1 MNFLYPLFL
10 VGALAV
16 ALPILFHLIRRSP
29 RNRIPFSALRFLE
42 PSSPRLTR
50 KSRLEHLWLLLLR
63 CLILLLLAAAF
74 ARPYLE
80 SALGTFDGET
90 NPPSHF
96 FLLDASASMKRG
108 RAWED
113 ARAILRRQL
122 EQIETN
128 ARAAVYAFDT
138 QLRPLITFEQWDA
151 ANPPNGRAARLL
163 NRANQISPSWKAT
176 HLGNALLAA
185 VDFLQESTPPGEE
198 NQDWRIHIIGDLQ
211 SGMLRDGLQGFEW
224 PKHCAVELHPVA
236 VEGNTNVGLHPMP
249 STDGWEEHE
258 TARIRI
264 SNTASSIA
272 ETFRLGWARQ
282 GREKTP
288 ISPME
293 EVYLPPGKN
302 LVMNAPP
309 EPADFPS
316 DVLRILGDDHDF
328 DNTVWQVPLRARES
342 KVLYLGQPADGNPDT
357 LLFYLE
363 KAFQQTRR
371 HVVSL
376 EVFPPDL
383 PLPQESVKNLR
394 LIVIGEPLAPAL
406 SEQVSRLNAAGV
418 TTLIVLHQASLETTL
433 QAILQNPA
441 IAVTVSP
448 SKRYALFG
456 QIDFQ
461 HPLFSSFA
469 DPRFSDF
476 TKIRFW
482 SRNHLHLENSEIAKT
497 IARFDDGLP
506 AIVQFSR
513 DSGYL
518 FATAFGWQPKRSRF
532 ALSTKFVPFL
542 YALLDF
548 GAETRQVQSHYFVGQ
563 EVNLSSLADTG
574 AISIQTPSG
583 DLIPLNND
591 SRFRETSEPGIY
603 TIQTAESSIRFAVN
617 LHPSESDTAPI
628 LEETLLGLGIPLR
641 QTTSSETTNPLM
653 EETKRK
659 LKAAEIENSQKFWRW
674 IVWAALLV
682 AGLETLCSALFSR
695 RLEANPSVMENSR

>member
-10 VGALAV
+10 AGALAV

-90 NPPSHF
+90 NPPCHF

-108 RAWED
+108 QAWED

-128 ARAAVYAFDT
+128 ARAAAYTFDT
-138 QLRPLITFEQWDA
+138 QLRPLITFEQWDDA
-151 ANPPNGRAARLL
+151 SPNGRVARLL

-185 VDFLQESTPPGEE
+185 VDFLQESTLPGEE
-198 NQDWRIHIIGDLQ
+198 NQDWRIHVIGDLQ

-264 SNTASSIA
+264 SNTASSTA

-282 GREKTP
+282 GRENSP
-288 ISPME
+288 VSPM

-309 EPADFPS
+309 EPVDFPP

-328 DNTVWQVPLRARES
+328 DNTIWQVPFRARES
-342 KVLYLGQPADGNPDT
+342 KVLYLGQPADSNPDT

-371 HVVSL
+371 HAVSV
-376 EVFPPDL
+376 EVFPPDRL
-383 PLPQESVKNLR
+383 LPQESVENLR
-394 LIVIGEPLAPAL
+394 LIVIGDPLTPAL
-406 SEQVSRLNAAGV
+406 AEQVSRLNAAGA

-433 QAILQNPA
+433 QAILQDPA
-441 IAVTVSP
+441 IFVTTSP
-448 SKRYALFG
+448 SQNYALFG

-482 SRNHLHLENSEIAKT
+482 SLSRLHLENSEIAKT

-513 DSGYL
+513 GSGSL
-518 FATAFGWQPKRSRF
+518 FATAFGWQPKHSGF

-548 GAETRQVQSHYFVGQ
+548 GAETSQIQSHYFVGQ
-563 EVNLSSLADTG
+563 EVNLSSLADAGTV
-574 AISIQTPSG
+574 SIQTPSG
-583 DLIPLNND
+583 DLIPLNDD

-603 TIQTAESSIRFAVN
+603 TIQTAESYIRFAVN

-641 QTTSSETTNPLM
+641 QTISSETTNPLM

-674 IVWAALLV
+674 IVGAALLV
-682 AGLETLCSALFSR
+682 AVLETLCSALLSR
-695 RLEANPSVMENSR
+695 RSEENSFAAESK

>member
-29 RNRIPFSALRFLE
+29 RDRIPFSALRFLE
-42 PSSPRLTR
+42 ASSPRLTR

-80 SALGTFDGET
+80 SALGTFSDET
-90 NPPSHF
+90 NPPRHF

-151 ANPPNGRAARLL
+151 ANPPNGRASRLL
-163 NRANQISPSWKAT
+163 NRASQISPSWKAT

-185 VDFLQESTPPGEE
+185 VDLLQESTPPGEE
-198 NQDWRIHIIGDLQ
+198 NQDWRIHVIGDLQ

-224 PKHCAVELHPVA
+224 PKHCAVELHPVD

-249 STDGWEEHE
+249 FADRWEEHE

-264 SNTASSIA
+264 SNTDSSTA

-288 ISPME
+288 VSPT
-293 EVYLPPGKN
+293 EVYIPAGKN

-309 EPADFPS
+309 EPIDFPP
-316 DVLRILGDDHDF
+316 DVLHILGDDHDF
-328 DNTVWQVPLRARES
+328 DNTVWQVPFHARES
-342 KVLYLGQPADGNPDT
+342 KVLYLGQPAGDNPDT
-357 LLFYLE
+357 LLFYLK

-371 HVVSL
+371 HAVSVG
-376 EVFPPDL
+376 VFPPDRL
-383 PLPQESVKNLR
+383 LPQEAVKNLQ
-394 LIVIGEPLAPAL
+394 LIVIGETLTSALA
-406 SEQVSRLNAAGV
+406 EQVSRLNAGGA
-418 TTLIVLHQASLETTL
+418 TTLIVLHQASLEPTL
-433 QAILQNPA
+433 QAILQDQA
-441 IAVTVSP
+441 IAVTASP
-448 SKRYALFG
+448 SKDYSLFG

-482 SRNHLHLENSEIAKT
+482 SRNHLHLENSETAKT

-506 AIVQFSR
+506 AIVQFPR
-513 DSGYL
+513 ASGSL

-548 GAETRQVQSHYFVGQ
+548 GAETRQIKSLYFVGQ
-563 EVNLSSLADTG
+563 EVNRSSLADAG
-574 AISIQTPSG
+574 AVSIQTPSG
-583 DLIPLNND
+583 DSISLNGAQ
-591 SRFRETSEPGIY
+591 RFRETSEPGIY

-617 LHPSESDTAPI
+617 LHPSESATAPI

-641 QTTSSETTNPLM
+641 QNISSETTNPFM

-674 IVWAALLV
+674 IVAAALLV
-682 AGLETLCSALFSR
+682 AVLETLCSALFSR
-695 RLEANPSVMENSR
+695 REEADSFAAESK

>member
-29 RNRIPFSALRFLE
+29 RDRIPFSALRFLE
-42 PSSPRLTR
+42 ASSPRLTR

-90 NPPSHF
+90 NPPRHF

-128 ARAAVYAFDT
+128 ARAAAYAFDT

-185 VDFLQESTPPGEE
+185 VDILQESTPPGEE

-224 PKHCAVELHPVA
+224 PKHCAVELHPVD

-249 STDGWEEHE
+249 FADRWEEHE

-264 SNTASSIA
+264 SNTASSTA
-272 ETFRLGWARQ
+272 ETFRLGWARR

-293 EVYLPPGKN
+293 VYLPSGKN

-309 EPADFPS
+309 EPVDFPP
-316 DVLRILGDDHDF
+316 DVLHVLGDDHDF
-328 DNTVWQVPLRARES
+328 DNAVWQVPFRARES
-342 KVLYLGQPADGNPDT
+342 KVLYLGQPAGDNPDT
-357 LLFYLE
+357 LLFYLK

-371 HVVSL
+371 HAVSV
-376 EVFPPDL
+376 EVFPPDRL
-383 PLPQESVKNLR
+383 LPQESVENLR
-394 LIVIGEPLAPAL
+394 LIVIGEPLTPPLA
-406 SEQVSRLNAAGV
+406 EQVSRLNAAGA
-418 TTLIVLHQASLETTL
+418 TTLIVLHQAILEPTL
-433 QAILQNPA
+433 QAILQDSA
-441 IAVTVSP
+441 IALTASS
-448 SKRYALFG
+448 SKNYSLFG

-482 SRNHLHLENSEIAKT
+482 SRNHLHLENSETAKT

-506 AIVQFSR
+506 AIAQFPR
-513 DSGYL
+513 GSGSL
-518 FATAFGWQPKRSRF
+518 FATAFGWQPKCSRF

-548 GAETRQVQSHYFVGQ
+548 GAEMRQIQSRYFVGQ
-563 EVNLSSLADTG
+563 EVNLSSLVDAG
-574 AISIQTPSG
+574 AVSIQTPSG
-583 DLIPLNND
+583 DSISLNGAQ
-591 SRFRETSEPGIY
+591 RFRETSEPGIY
-603 TIQTAESSIRFAVN
+603 TIQTSESSIRFAVN

-641 QTTSSETTNPLM
+641 QNISSETTNPFM

-674 IVWAALLV
+674 IVGAALLV
-682 AGLETLCSALFSR
+682 AVLETLCSALFSR
-695 RLEANPSVMENSR
+695 RSEEDSFAAESK

>member
-29 RNRIPFSALRFLE
+29 RDRIPFSALRFLE

-90 NPPSHF
+90 NPPRHF

-122 EQIETN
+122 EQIETKS
-128 ARAAVYAFDT
+128 RAAVYAFDT

-163 NRANQISPSWKAT
+163 NRAKQISPSWKAT

-185 VDFLQESTPPGEE
+185 IDLLQESTPPGEE
-198 NQDWRIHIIGDLQ
+198 NQDWRIHVIGDLQ
-211 SGMLRDGLQGFEW
+211 SGMLQDGLQGFEW

-249 STDGWEEHE
+249 SANGWEEHE

-264 SNTASSIA
+264 SNAASSTA
-272 ETFRLGWARQ
+272 ETFLLGWARQ
-282 GREKTP
+282 GKEKTP
-288 ISPME
+288 VSPVE
-293 EVYLPPGKN
+293 IYLPPGRN
-302 LVMNAPP
+302 LVRNTPP
-309 EPADFPS
+309 EPVDFSP

-328 DNTVWQVPLRARES
+328 DNAVWQVSFRARES
-342 KVLYLGQPADGNPDT
+342 KVLYLGQPAGGNPDT

-371 HVVSL
+371 HVVSV
-376 EVFPPDL
+376 EVFPSNRI
-383 PLPQESVKNLR
+383 LPQEAVKNPQ
-394 LIVIGEPLAPAL
+394 LIVIGEPLTPAL
-406 SEQVSRLNAAGV
+406 TEQVSRLNAAGA
-418 TTLIVLHQASLETTL
+418 TTLIVLHQASLEPTL
-433 QAILQNPA
+433 QAILQDPD
-441 IAVTVSP
+441 IAVTASP

-456 QIDFQ
+456 QINFQ

-482 SRNHLHLENSEIAKT
+482 SRSHLHLENSEIART

-513 DSGYL
+513 GSGSL

-548 GAETRQVQSHYFVGQ
+548 GAETRQIKSLYFVGQ
-563 EVNLSSLADTG
+563 EVNLSSLADAG
-574 AISIQTPSG
+574 AVSVQTPSSES
-583 DLIPLNND
+583 IPLNGAQ
-591 SRFRETSEPGIY
+591 RFRETSQPGIY
-603 TIQTAESSIRFAVN
+603 TVQTSESSIRFAVN

-628 LEETLLGLGIPLR
+628 LEEILLGLGIPLR
-641 QTTSSETTNPLM
+641 PTLPSETVNPLR

-659 LKAAEIENSQKFWRW
+659 LKTAEIENSQKFWRW
-674 IVWAALLV
+674 IVGAALLV
-682 AGLETLCSALFSR
+682 AVLETLCSALFSR
-695 RLEANPSVMENSR
+695 RSEENSFATESK

>member
-90 NPPSHF
+90 NPPRHF

-113 ARAILRRQL
+113 ARDILRRQL

-128 ARAAVYAFDT
+128 ARAAAYAFDT

-163 NRANQISPSWKAT
+163 NQAKQISPSWKAT

-185 VDFLQESTPPGEE
+185 VDLLQESTPPGEE

-224 PKHCAVELHPVA
+224 PKHCAVELHPVDI
-236 VEGNTNVGLHPMP
+236 EGNTNVGLHPMP

-264 SNTASSIA
+264 SNTASSTA
-272 ETFRLGWARQ
+272 ETFLLGWARQ
-282 GREKTP
+282 EREKTP
-288 ISPME
+288 ISPTE
-293 EVYLPPGKN
+293 IYLPPGKN
-302 LVMNAPP
+302 LAMNAPP
-309 EPADFPS
+309 EPVDFPP

-328 DNTVWQVPLRARES
+328 DNAVWQVPFRARES
-342 KVLYLGQPADGNPDT
+342 KVLYLGQLADGNPDT

-371 HVVSL
+371 HVVSV
-376 EVFPPDL
+376 EVFPPNRL
-383 PLPQESVKNLR
+383 LPQEAVKNLR
-394 LIVIGEPLAPAL
+394 LIVIGEPLAPVLA
-406 SEQVSRLNAAGV
+406 EQVSRLNAAGA
-418 TTLIVLHQASLETTL
+418 TTLIVLHQTSLEPTL
-433 QAILQNPA
+433 QAILQDPTV
-441 IAVTVSP
+441 AVTAFP
-448 SKRYALFG
+448 SQNYSLFG

-482 SRNHLHLENSEIAKT
+482 SRNHLHLENSETAKT
-497 IARFDDGLP
+497 VARFDDGLP
-506 AIVQFSR
+506 AIVQFPR
-513 DSGYL
+513 ASGSL

-542 YALLDF
+542 YVLLDF
-548 GAETRQVQSHYFVGQ
+548 GAETRQIQSRYFVGQ
-563 EVNLSSLADTG
+563 EVNLSSLAD
-574 AISIQTPSG
+574 AVAVSIQTPSG
-583 DLIPLNND
+583 DSISLNGAQ
-591 SRFRETSEPGIY
+591 RFRETSEPGIY

-641 QTTSSETTNPLM
+641 QNISSETANPFM

-659 LKAAEIENSQKFWRW
+659 LKAVEIENSQKFWRW
-674 IVWAALLV
+674 IIGAALLV
-682 AGLETLCSALFSR
+682 AVLETLCSTLLSR
-695 RLEANPSVMENSR
+695 RSEANSFATESK

>member
-90 NPPSHF
+90 NPPRHF

-138 QLRPLITFEQWDA
+138 QLRPLITFEQWNA

-176 HLGNALLAA
+176 HLGNALLSA
-185 VDFLQESTPPGEE
+185 VDLLQESTPPGEE

-224 PKHCAVELHPVA
+224 PKHCAVELHSVD

-249 STDGWEEHE
+249 SANGWEERE

-264 SNTASSIA
+264 SNAASSTA
-272 ETFRLGWARQ
+272 ETFQLGWARR
-282 GREKTP
+282 GREKAPVSP
-288 ISPME
+288 I
-293 EVYLPPGKN
+293 EVYLPAGKN
-302 LVMNAPP
+302 LVTDAPP
-309 EPADFPS
+309 EPVDFSP
-316 DVLRILGDDHDF
+316 DILRILGDEHDF
-328 DNTVWQVPLRARES
+328 DNTLWQVPLRARES
-342 KVLYLGQPADGNPDT
+342 KVLYLGRPAGGNPDT

-371 HVVSL
+371 HVVSV
-376 EVFPPDL
+376 EVFPPNRL
-383 PLPQESVKNLR
+383 LPQESMKNLR

-406 SEQVSRLNAAGV
+406 TEQVSRLNANGA

-441 IAVTVSP
+441 IAVTASP
-448 SKRYALFG
+448 SKDYALFG

-482 SRNHLHLENSEIAKT
+482 SRNRLHLENSEIAKP

-513 DSGYL
+513 GSGSL
-518 FATAFGWQPKRSRF
+518 FATAFGWQPNRSRF

-548 GAETRQVQSHYFVGQ
+548 RAETRQVQSHYFVGQ
-563 EVNLSSLADTG
+563 EVNLSSLADAG
-574 AISIQTPSG
+574 VVSIQIPSG
-583 DLIPLNND
+583 ELIPLNDD
-591 SRFRETSEPGIY
+591 SRFRETYQPGIY

-617 LHPSESDTAPI
+617 LHPSESDTTPI

-641 QTTSSETTNPLM
+641 QTISSETTNPLM
-653 EETKRK
+653 EKTKRK
-659 LKAAEIENSQKFWRW
+659 LKAAEIESSQKFWRW
-674 IVWAALLV
+674 IIGAALLV
-682 AGLETLCSALFSR
+682 AALETLCSTLLSR
-695 RLEANPSVMENSR
+695 RSEANSFATESK

>member
-90 NPPSHF
+90 NPPRHF

-113 ARAILRRQL
+113 ARAVLRRQL
-122 EQIETN
+122 DQIETN
-128 ARAAVYAFDT
+128 ARAAVYIFDT
-138 QLRPLITFEQWDA
+138 QLRPLITFEQWEDA
-151 ANPPNGRAARLL
+151 SPNGRAARLL
-163 NRANQISPSWKAT
+163 NRANQVFPSWKAT
-176 HLGNALLAA
+176 HLGNALLTA
-185 VDFLQESTPPGEE
+185 VDLLQESTPPGEE
-198 NQDWRIHIIGDLQ
+198 NQDWRIHIVGDLQ

-249 STDGWEEHE
+249 SADGWEEHE
-258 TARIRI
+258 IARIRI
-264 SNTASSIA
+264 SNTVSSTA
-272 ETFRLGWARQ
+272 ETFLLGWARQ
-282 GREKTP
+282 EREKAP
-288 ISPME
+288 VSPTE
-293 EVYLPPGKN
+293 IYLPPGKN
-302 LVMNAPP
+302 IVMNAPP
-309 EPADFPS
+309 EPADLPP
-316 DVLRILGDDHDF
+316 DVLRIFGDDHDF
-328 DNTVWQVPLRARES
+328 DNAVWQVPFRARES
-342 KVLYLGQPADGNPDT
+342 KVLYLGQPAGGNPDT

-363 KAFQQTRR
+363 KAFQQTRH
-371 HVVSL
+371 HVVSI
-376 EVFPPDL
+376 EVFPPDRS
-383 PLPQESVKNLR
+383 LPQESVKNLR

-406 SEQVSRLNAAGV
+406 AEQVSRLNAAGA
-418 TTLIVLHQASLETTL
+418 TTLIVLRQANMEPTL
-433 QAILQNPA
+433 QAVLQDPA
-441 IAVTVSP
+441 VAVTASS

-469 DPRFSDF
+469 DPRYSDF

-482 SRNHLHLENSEIAKT
+482 SRSHLRVESSEIARI

-513 DSGYL
+513 GSGSL
-518 FATAFGWQPKRSRF
+518 FAIAFGWSPKHSRF

-548 GAETRQVQSHYFVGQ
+548 GAETRQVQSRYFVGQ
-563 EVNLSSLADTG
+563 EVNLSSLADAG
-574 AISIQTPSG
+574 AISVQIPSG
-583 DLIPLNND
+583 DSIPLD
-591 SRFRETSEPGIY
+591 GIQRFGETSEPGIY
-603 TIQTAESSIRFAVN
+603 TIQTAESSVRFAVN

-641 QTTSSETTNPLM
+641 QTLPSETANPIV

-659 LKAAEIENSQKFWRW
+659 LKAAEMENSQKFWRW
-674 IVWAALLV
+674 IIGTVLLV
-682 AGLETLCSALFSR
+682 TALETLCSALFSR
-695 RLEANPSVMENSR
+695 RAESNSVATGNNR

>member
-42 PSSPRLTR
+42 PSPPRLTR
-50 KSRLEHLWLLLLR
+50 KSRLEHLWLLILR

-90 NPPSHF
+90 NPPRHF

-108 RAWED
+108 QAWED
-113 ARAILRRQL
+113 AHAVLRRQL

-128 ARAAVYAFDT
+128 ARASAYAFDT

-151 ANPPNGRAARLL
+151 ANPSNGRASRLL
-163 NRANQISPSWKAT
+163 NRAKQISPSWKAT

-185 VDFLQESTPPGEE
+185 VDLLQESTPPGEE
-198 NQDWRIHIIGDLQ
+198 NQDWRIHVIGDLQ

-236 VEGNTNVGLHPMP
+236 VEGNTNVGLHPTP
-249 STDGWEEHE
+249 SSDGWEERE
-258 TARIRI
+258 IARIRI
-264 SNTASSIA
+264 SNAASSTA
-272 ETFRLGWARQ
+272 ETFQLGWARQ

-293 EVYLPPGKN
+293 VYLPPGKN
-302 LVMNAPP
+302 IVMNAPP
-309 EPADFPS
+309 EPADFPPE
-316 DVLRILGDDHDF
+316 VLRILGDDHDF
-328 DNTVWQVPLRARES
+328 DNAVWQVPLRARES
-342 KVLYLGQPADGNPDT
+342 KVLYLGQPAGGNPDT
-357 LLFYLE
+357 LLFYLD

-371 HVVSL
+371 HAVSV
-376 EVFPPDL
+376 EVFPPDRL
-383 PLPQESVKNLR
+383 LPQEAVRNLR

-406 SEQVSRLNAAGV
+406 AEQVSRLNAAGA
-418 TTLIVLHQASLETTL
+418 TTLIVLHQASLEPAL
-433 QAILQNPA
+433 RAILQDPA
-441 IAVTVSP
+441 IAVAASP
-448 SKRYALFG
+448 SKDYALFG

-482 SRNHLHLENSEIAKT
+482 SRNRLHLENSEIAKT

-506 AIVQFSR
+506 AIAQFSR
-513 DSGYL
+513 SSGSL

-563 EVNLSSLADTG
+563 EVNLSSLADAG
-574 AISIQTPSG
+574 AVSIQTPSG
-583 DLIPLNND
+583 DLIPLD
-591 SRFRETSEPGIY
+591 GVQRFRETFEPGIY
-603 TIQTAESSIRFAVN
+603 TIQTAESAVRFAVN
-617 LHPSESDTAPI
+617 LHPAESDTAPI
-628 LEETLLGLGIPLR
+628 LEETLLGLGIPLG
-641 QTTSSETTNPLM
+641 QTISSKTTNPIV

-659 LKAAEIENSQKFWRW
+659 LQAAEMENSQKFWRW
-674 IVWAALLV
+674 IVAAALLV
-682 AGLETLCSALFSR
+682 AALETLCSALFSR
-695 RLEANPSVMENSR
+695 RKEANSFAVESK

>member
-63 CLILLLLAAAF
+63 CLILLLLATAF

-80 SALGTFDGET
+80 NALGTFDDET
-90 NPPSHF
+90 NPPRHF

-108 RAWED
+108 QAWED

-128 ARAAVYAFDT
+128 ARAAAYAFDT
-138 QLRPLITFEQWDA
+138 QLRPLITFEQWNA

-163 NRANQISPSWKAT
+163 NRAKQISPSWKAT

-185 VDFLQESTPPGEE
+185 VDLLQESTPPGEE
-198 NQDWRIHIIGDLQ
+198 SQDWRIHVIGDLQ

-224 PKHCAVELHPVA
+224 PKHCAVELHSVA

-249 STDGWEEHE
+249 SADSWEEHE

-264 SNTASSIA
+264 SNTASSTA
-272 ETFRLGWARQ
+272 ETFRLGWARR
-282 GREKTP
+282 GREKAP
-288 ISPME
+288 VSPM

-302 LVMNAPP
+302 IVMNAPP
-309 EPADFPS
+309 EPVDFPP

-328 DNTVWQVPLRARES
+328 DNTVWQIPFRARES
-342 KVLYLGQPADGNPDT
+342 KVLYLGQPTGGNPDT

-371 HVVSL
+371 HVVSV
-376 EVFPPDL
+376 EVFPPNHI
-383 PLPQESVKNLR
+383 LPQEAVKNLQ

-406 SEQVSRLNAAGV
+406 AEQVSRLNAAGA
-418 TTLIVLHQASLETTL
+418 TTLIVLHQASLEPTL

-441 IAVTVSP
+441 IAVTAS
-448 SKRYALFG
+448 SSQNYSLFG

-482 SRNHLHLENSEIAKT
+482 SRSHLHLENSEIAKT
-497 IARFDDGLP
+497 IARFDDGLS
-506 AIVQFSR
+506 AIVQFPR
-513 DSGYL
+513 ASGSL

-548 GAETRQVQSHYFVGQ
+548 GAETRQIQSRYFVGQ
-563 EVNLSSLADTG
+563 EVNLSSLADAG
-574 AISIQTPSG
+574 AVSIQTPSG
-583 DLIPLNND
+583 DSISLNGVQ
-591 SRFRETSEPGIY
+591 RFRETSEPGIY
-603 TIQTAESSIRFAVN
+603 TVQTAKSSIRFAVN

-641 QTTSSETTNPLM
+641 QNISSKTANPFM

-674 IVWAALLV
+674 IVAAALLV
-682 AGLETLCSALFSR
+682 AVLETLCSALFSR
-695 RLEANPSVMENSR
+695 REEVDSFATESK

>member
-10 VGALAV
+10 IGSLAV

-29 RNRIPFSALRFLE
+29 RDRIPFSALRFLE

-90 NPPSHF
+90 NPPRHF

-108 RAWED
+108 QAWED

-122 EQIETN
+122 EQIGTN

-138 QLRPLITFEQWDA
+138 RLRSLITFEQWDA

-163 NRANQISPSWKAT
+163 NRANPISPSWKAT

-185 VDFLQESTPPGEE
+185 VDLLQESTPPGEE
-198 NQDWRIHIIGDLQ
+198 SQDWRIHVISDLQ

-249 STDGWEEHE
+249 SANGWEEHE

-264 SNTASSIA
+264 SNTASSTA
-272 ETFRLGWARQ
+272 ETFLLGWARRE
-282 GREKTP
+282 REKMP
-288 ISPME
+288 ISPTE
-293 EVYLPPGKN
+293 IYLPPGKN
-302 LVMNAPP
+302 LAMNAPP
-309 EPADFPS
+309 EPVDFPP

-328 DNTVWQVPLRARES
+328 DNALWQVPFRARES
-342 KVLYLGQPADGNPDT
+342 KVLYLGQPAGGNPDT

-371 HVVSL
+371 HVVSV
-376 EVFPPDL
+376 EVFPPDRL
-383 PLPQESVKNLR
+383 LPQESVKNLR
-394 LIVIGEPLAPAL
+394 LIVIGEPLAPVLA
-406 SEQVSRLNAAGV
+406 EQVNRLNAAGA
-418 TTLIVLHQASLETTL
+418 TTLIVLHQTSLEPTL
-433 QAILQNPA
+433 RAVLQDPA
-441 IAVTVSP
+441 VAVTAFP
-448 SKRYALFG
+448 SQNYSLFG

-469 DPRFSDF
+469 DPRYSDF

-482 SRNHLHLENSEIAKT
+482 SRNRLHLENSEAAKT

-513 DSGYL
+513 GSGSL
-518 FATAFGWQPKRSRF
+518 FAIAFGWSPKHSRF

-548 GAETRQVQSHYFVGQ
+548 RAETRQVQSLYFVGQ
-563 EVNLSSLADTG
+563 EVNLSSLADAG
-574 AISIQTPSG
+574 AVSVQTPSG
-583 DLIPLNND
+583 DSIPLD
-591 SRFRETSEPGIY
+591 GIQRFGETSEPGIY
-603 TIQTAESSIRFAVN
+603 TIQTAESSVRFAVN

-641 QTTSSETTNPLM
+641 QTISSETTNPLR

-659 LKAAEIENSQKFWRW
+659 LKAAEIESSQKFWRW
-674 IVWAALLV
+674 IIGAALLV
-682 AGLETLCSALFSR
+682 AALETLCSALFSR
-695 RLEANPSVMENSR
+695 RAESDSFATETK

>member
-90 NPPSHF
+90 NPPRHF

-108 RAWED
+108 QAWED

-128 ARAAVYAFDT
+128 ARAAAYTFDT

-163 NRANQISPSWKAT
+163 NRANQVSPSWKAT

-185 VDFLQESTPPGEE
+185 VDLLQESTPPGEE
-198 NQDWRIHIIGDLQ
+198 NQDWRIHVISDLQ

-224 PKHCAVELHPVA
+224 PKHCAVELHPVS

-249 STDGWEEHE
+249 SANGWEEHE

-264 SNTASSIA
+264 SNTASSTA
-272 ETFRLGWARQ
+272 ETFLLGWAMQ
-282 GREKTP
+282 GREKAP
-288 ISPME
+288 VSPTE
-293 EVYLPPGKN
+293 IYLPPGKN
-302 LVMNAPP
+302 LVRNAPP
-309 EPADFPS
+309 EPVDMSPE
-316 DVLRILGDDHDF
+316 VLRIFGDDHEF
-328 DNTVWQVPLRARES
+328 DNAVWQVPFRARES
-342 KVLYLGQPADGNPDT
+342 KVLYLGQPSGGNSDT

-363 KAFQQTRR
+363 KAFQQTKR
-371 HVVSL
+371 HVVSV
-376 EVFPPDL
+376 EVFPPDRL
-383 PLPQESVKNLR
+383 LPQEAVKSLR

-406 SEQVSRLNAAGV
+406 AEQVSRLNAAGA
-418 TTLIVLHQASLETTL
+418 TTLIVLHQANLESTL
-433 QAILQNPA
+433 RAILQDTA

-448 SKRYALFG
+448 SKDYALFG

-482 SRNHLHLENSEIAKT
+482 SRSHLHLENNEIARI

-513 DSGYL
+513 GSGSL
-518 FATAFGWQPKRSRF
+518 FATAFGWSPKHSRF

-542 YALLDF
+542 YSLLDF
-548 GAETRQVQSHYFVGQ
+548 GTETRQVQSRYFVGQ
-563 EVNLSSLADTG
+563 EVNLSSLADAG
-574 AISIQTPSG
+574 AISVQTPSG
-583 DLIPLNND
+583 DSISLDGIQ
-591 SRFRETSEPGIY
+591 RFRETDEPGIY
-603 TIQTAESSIRFAVN
+603 TIQTAKSPVRFAVN

-641 QTTSSETTNPLM
+641 PTISPETTNPLV

-659 LKAAEIENSQKFWRW
+659 LKAAEMENSQKFWRW
-674 IVWAALLV
+674 IIGAVLLV
-682 AGLETLCSALFSR
+682 AALETLCSVLFSR
-695 RLEANPSVMENSR
+695 REEADSLATENNR

>member
-10 VGALAV
+10 IGSLAV

-29 RNRIPFSALRFLE
+29 RDRIPFSALRFLE

-50 KSRLEHLWLLLLR
+50 KSHLEHLWLLLLR

-80 SALGTFDGET
+80 SALGTFDDET
-90 NPPSHF
+90 NPPRHF

-108 RAWED
+108 QAWED

-128 ARAAVYAFDT
+128 ARAAVYTFDT

-151 ANPPNGRAARLL
+151 ANPPNGRADRLL
-163 NRANQISPSWKAT
+163 NRANPIFPSWKAT

-185 VDFLQESTPPGEE
+185 VDLLQESTPSGEE

-224 PKHCAVELHPVA
+224 PKHCAVELHTVD
-236 VEGNTNVGLHPMP
+236 VEGNTNVGLHPTP
-249 STDGWEEHE
+249 SANGWEERE

-264 SNTASSIA
+264 SNAASSTA
-272 ETFRLGWARQ
+272 ETFQLGWARQ
-282 GREKTP
+282 GREN
-288 ISPME
+288 SPVSPT
-293 EVYLPPGKN
+293 EVYIPPGKN
-302 LVMNAPP
+302 IVMNVPP
-309 EPADFPS
+309 EPVDFPP

-328 DNTVWQVPLRARES
+328 DNAVWQVPLRARES
-342 KVLYLGQPADGNPDT
+342 KVLYLGQPSGGNPDT

-371 HVVSL
+371 HVVSV
-376 EVFPPDL
+376 EVFPPDRL
-383 PLPQESVKNLR
+383 LAQESVKNLR
-394 LIVIGEPLAPAL
+394 LIVIGEPLAPTLA
-406 SEQVSRLNAAGV
+406 EQVSRLNVNGA
-418 TTLIVLHQASLETTL
+418 TTLIVLHQASLELTL
-433 QAILQNPA
+433 RAILQDPN

-448 SKRYALFG
+448 SKDYALFG

-482 SRNHLHLENSEIAKT
+482 SRNHLHLEGNEIARI

-506 AIVQFSR
+506 AIAQFSR
-513 DSGYL
+513 GSGSL

-563 EVNLSSLADTG
+563 EVNLSSLADAG
-574 AISIQTPSG
+574 AVSIQTPSG
-583 DLIPLNND
+583 ESIPMNGVQ
-591 SRFRETSEPGIY
+591 RFRETSEPGIY
-603 TIQTAESSIRFAVN
+603 TIQTAESSVRFAVN
-617 LHPSESDTAPI
+617 LHPAESDTAPI
-628 LEETLLGLGIPLR
+628 LEETLLGLGVPLG
-641 QTTSSETTNPLM
+641 QTISSKTTNPIV
-653 EETKRK
+653 EKTKRK
-659 LKAAEIENSQKFWRW
+659 LQAAEMENSQKFWRW
-674 IVWAALLV
+674 IIGAALLV
-682 AGLETLCSALFSR
+682 AALETLCSALFSR
-695 RLEANPSVMENSR
+695 REEADSLATESK

>member
-1 MNFLYPLFL
+1 MSFLYPLFL

-90 NPPSHF
+90 NPPRHF

-108 RAWED
+108 QAWED

-122 EQIETN
+122 EQIETKS
-128 ARAAVYAFDT
+128 RAAAYAFDT
-138 QLRPLITFEQWDA
+138 QLRPLITFEQWDV
-151 ANPPNGRAARLL
+151 ANPPNDRAARLL
-163 NRANQISPSWKAT
+163 NRAKQISPSWKAT
-176 HLGNALLAA
+176 HLGNALLTA
-185 VDFLQESTPPGEE
+185 VDLLQESTPPGEE
-198 NQDWRIHIIGDLQ
+198 NQDWRIHVISDLQ

-224 PKHCAVELHPVA
+224 PKHCAVELHSVE

-249 STDGWEEHE
+249 SADGWEERE

-264 SNTASSIA
+264 SNTASSTA
-272 ETFRLGWARQ
+272 ETFLLGWTMQ
-282 GREKTP
+282 GREKAP
-288 ISPME
+288 VSPTE
-293 EVYLPPGKN
+293 IYLPPGKN
-302 LVMNAPP
+302 LVRNAPP
-309 EPADFPS
+309 EPVDMPPE
-316 DVLRILGDDHDF
+316 VLRIFGDDHDF
-328 DNTVWQVPLRARES
+328 DNTLWQVPFRARES
-342 KVLYLGQPADGNPDT
+342 KVLYFGQPSGGNSDT
-357 LLFYLE
+357 LLFYIE

-371 HVVSL
+371 HVVSV
-376 EVFPPDL
+376 EVFPPDRL
-383 PLPQESVKNLR
+383 LPQEAMKNLR

-406 SEQVSRLNAAGV
+406 AEQVSRLNAGGA
-418 TTLIVLHQASLETTL
+418 TTLIVLHQASLEPTL
-433 QAILQNPA
+433 QAILQDPA
-441 IAVTVSP
+441 IAVTASP
-448 SKRYALFG
+448 SKDYSLFG

-482 SRNHLHLENSEIAKT
+482 SRNHLHLENSETAKT

-506 AIVQFSR
+506 AIVQFPR
-513 DSGYL
+513 ASGSL

-548 GAETRQVQSHYFVGQ
+548 GAETRQIKSLYFVGQ
-563 EVNLSSLADTG
+563 EVNLSSLADAG
-574 AISIQTPSG
+574 AVSIQTPSG
-583 DLIPLNND
+583 DSISLNGAQ
-591 SRFRETSEPGIY
+591 RFRETSEPGIY

-617 LHPSESDTAPI
+617 LHPSESATAPI

-641 QTTSSETTNPLM
+641 QNISSETTNPFM

-674 IVWAALLV
+674 IVGAALLV
-682 AGLETLCSALFSR
+682 AVLETLYSALFSR
-695 RLEANPSVMENSR
+695 REEADSFAVESK

>member
-80 SALGTFDGET
+80 SALGTFSDKT
-90 NPPSHF
+90 NPPRHF

-128 ARAAVYAFDT
+128 ARAAVCTFDT

-163 NRANQISPSWKAT
+163 NQANQASPSWKAT

-185 VDFLQESTPPGEE
+185 IDLLQESTSPGEE

-236 VEGNTNVGLHPMP
+236 VEGNTNVGLHLMP
-249 STDGWEEHE
+249 SANGWEEHE

-264 SNTASSIA
+264 SNTASSTA
-272 ETFRLGWARQ
+272 ETFQLGWAKQ
-282 GREKTP
+282 GREKAAVSP
-288 ISPME
+288 I
-293 EVYLPPGKN
+293 EVYLPAGKN

-309 EPADFPS
+309 EPIDFPP

-328 DNTVWQVPLRARES
+328 DNAVWQVPFRARKS
-342 KVLYLGQPADGNPDT
+342 KVLYLGEPAGGNPDT

-371 HVVSL
+371 HVVSV
-376 EVFPPDL
+376 EVFPPDRL
-383 PLPQESVKNLR
+383 LPQESVKNLQ

-406 SEQVSRLNAAGV
+406 VEQVNRLNAGGA
-418 TTLIVLHQASLETTL
+418 TTLIVLHQASLEPTL
-433 QAILQNPA
+433 QAILQDPA
-441 IAVTVSP
+441 IAVTASP
-448 SKRYALFG
+448 SQNYSLFG

-482 SRNHLHLENSEIAKT
+482 SRNHLHLENSKIAKT

-513 DSGYL
+513 GSSSL
-518 FATAFGWQPKRSRF
+518 FATAFGWQPKHSGF

-542 YALLDF
+542 YAMLDF
-548 GAETRQVQSHYFVGQ
+548 GAETSQVQSHYFVGQ

-583 DLIPLNND
+583 DLIPLNDD

-617 LHPSESDTAPI
+617 LHPSESDTTPI
-628 LEETLLGLGIPLR
+628 LEETLLGLGIPFH
-641 QTTSSETTNPLM
+641 QTISSETTNPLV

-674 IVWAALLV
+674 IVGAALLV
-682 AGLETLCSALFSR
+682 AILETLCSALFSR
-695 RLEANPSVMENSR
+695 PPEADSFATEIK

>member
-29 RNRIPFSALRFLE
+29 RDRIPFSALRFLE

-80 SALGTFDGET
+80 SALGTFDDET
-90 NPPSHF
+90 NPPCHF

-163 NRANQISPSWKAT
+163 NRASQISPSWKAT

-185 VDFLQESTPPGEE
+185 IDLLQESIPPAEE
-198 NQDWRIHIIGDLQ
+198 NQDWRIHVISDLQ

-249 STDGWEEHE
+249 SADGWEERE

-264 SNTASSIA
+264 SNTASSIE
-272 ETFRLGWARQ
+272 ETFQLGWARR
-282 GREKTP
+282 GREKKL

-302 LVMNAPP
+302 LVTDAPP
-309 EPADFPS
+309 EPVDFPP

-342 KVLYLGQPADGNPDT
+342 KVLYLGQPAGGNPDT

-371 HVVSL
+371 HVVSV
-376 EVFPPDL
+376 EVFPPDRS
-383 PLPQESVKNLR
+383 LPQEAVKNLR
-394 LIVIGEPLAPAL
+394 LIVIGEPLTSAL
-406 SEQVSRLNAAGV
+406 AEQVSRLNAAGA
-418 TTLIVLHQASLETTL
+418 TTLIVLHQASLEPTL

-441 IAVTVSP
+441 IAVTASP
-448 SKRYALFG
+448 SKDYALFG

-482 SRNHLHLENSEIAKT
+482 SRSHLHLEGNEIARI

-513 DSGYL
+513 GSGSL

-548 GAETRQVQSHYFVGQ
+548 GAETRQVQSRYFVGQ
-563 EVNLSSLADTG
+563 EVNLSSLAEAG
-574 AISIQTPSG
+574 AVSVQTPSG
-583 DLIPLNND
+583 DLIPLD
-591 SRFRETSEPGIY
+591 GVQRFRETSEPGIY
-603 TIQTAESSIRFAVN
+603 TIQTAESSVRFAVN
-617 LHPSESDTAPI
+617 LHPAESDTAPI
-628 LEETLLGLGIPLR
+628 LEETLLGLDVPLG
-641 QTTSSETTNPLM
+641 QTISSKTTNPIV

-659 LKAAEIENSQKFWRW
+659 LQAAEMENSQKFWRW
-674 IVWAALLV
+674 IIGAALLV
-682 AGLETLCSALFSR
+682 AILETLCSALFSR
-695 RLEANPSVMENSR
+695 REEANSFATESK